1 MAHTPVMLSEA
12 ISFLEVQDGKSY
24 LDLTAGFGGHASEIL
39 KKIPNGQLYLID
51 RDDSALNHLKSM
63 FSGKE
68 NVHIMK
74 MNFSN
79 IDFSIKF
86 DGILADLGVSS
97 FQFDSVDRG
106 FSYRFDAPLDL
117 RMDRSEKN
125 LLEEL
130 LANDRQYISDVIR
143 KNSDEYQAD
152 EIASEMK
159 KRHDAGRLKTTF
171 DLKQAIID
179 GKRNRDVKQGLKR
192 VFMAL
197 RMYVNSE
204 SESLHA
210 MIEKVPRHLNEN
222 GRFVI
227 LTYHSIEDRM
237 VKEFFKKNSE
247 MRSVTKKVVRPSYFE
262 VMENKRARS
271 AKMRIY
277 EKTA

>member
-1 MAHTPVMLSEA
+1 MLSEA
-12 ISFLEVQDGKSY
+12 VSFLEVQDGKRY
-24 LDLTAGFGGHASEIL
+24 LDLTAGFGGHAAEIL
-39 KKIPNGQLYLID
+39 KKIPNGELYLID
-51 RDDSALNHLKSM
+51 RDDDALNHLKEI

-79 IDFSIKF
+79 ISFSIKF

-97 FQFDSVDRG
+97 FQFDSSERG

-125 LLEEL
+125 LLDEL
-130 LANDRQYISDVIR
+130 LSGDKRRIAEVI
-143 KNSDEYQAD
+143 KLNSDEYQSD
-152 EIASEMK
+152 EIASEIK
-159 KRHDAGRLKTTF
+159 KRHESGRLKTTF

-179 GKRNRDVKQGLKR
+179 GKKNRDVKRGLKR

-197 RMYVNSE
+197 RMHVNSE
-204 SESLHA
+204 RESLQA
-210 MIEKVPRHLNEN
+210 MLGKIPDSLNEN

-237 VKEFFKKNSE
+237 VKEFFKESSA
-247 MRSVTKKVVRPSYFE
+247 MRSVTKKVIKPSYIE

-277 EKTA
+277 ERIS

>member
-1 MAHTPVMLSEA
+1 MLSEA